1 MQKEIEGGAE
11 GVVVGGK
18 TGEGHLMSWDEH
30 IMLSGHTV
38 NCFRSRIKVISNT
51 RRNST
56 IEAVHATEQG
66 FIVCMHDVLH
76 INPYYGKTSAEGMIS
91 HIEAILPMDPAII
104 YNVPS
109 RSA

>member
-1 MQKEIEGGAE
+1 
-11 GVVVGGK
+11 
-18 TGEGHLMSWDEH
+18 
-30 IMLSGHTV
+30 MLSGHTV

-66 FIVCMHDVLH
+66 FIVRMHDVLH

-91 HIEAILPMDPAII
+91 HIEAILPMDPTII